1 MNKDETHKPVIF
13 SDKKIKIYEKIIKEQ
28 TAEKKRELNRSLD
41 NKVDEVFDK
50 KYQLFL
56 KDIKVK
62 KELETLKKASQ
73 DLKNFERSIEN
84 KLEALKDAV
93 KSHAKKVETICERQ
107 SKING
112 WDTIY
117 WGHYDGDFDDF
128 NSKLQKI
135 CRDELT
141 KQFRKSTV
149 EGKQLDEIDNR
160 VKNLLLTLSYP
171 NLKAKAVDLNKA
183 LENGGSMLA
192 IALNPDTLKQIGNN

>member
-1 MNKDETHKPVIF
+1 MTNKDTHKQVIF
-13 SDKKIKIYEKIIKEQ
+13 SDKKIKVYEKIIKEE
-28 TAEKKRELNRSLD
+28 TAEKKRELNRALD

-73 DLKNFERSIEN
+73 DLTNFERSIEN

-93 KSHAKKVETICERQ
+93 KSQAKKVQSICERQ
-107 SKING
+107 SKVND
-112 WDTIY
+112 WNESFYYSD
-117 WGHYDGDFDDF
+117 YDYEDY
-128 NSKLQKI
+128 NKKLSQI

-149 EGKQLDEIDNR
+149 EGKELDAIDGK

-171 NLKAKAVDLNKA
+171 NLTAKAVDLNEA
-183 LENGGSMLA
+183 LKNGSSMLT
-192 IALNPDTLKQIGNN
+192 IALNPNTLKRLEN

>member
-1 MNKDETHKPVIF
+1 MTNKDTHKQVIF
-13 SDKKIKIYEKIIKEQ
+13 SDKKIKVYEKIIKEE

-73 DLKNFERSIEN
+73 DLTNFERSIEN

-93 KSHAKKVETICERQ
+93 KSQAKKVQSICERQ
-107 SKING
+107 SKVND
-112 WDTIY
+112 WNESFYYSD
-117 WGHYDGDFDDF
+117 YDYEDY
-128 NSKLQKI
+128 NKKLSQI

-149 EGKQLDEIDNR
+149 EGKELDAIDGK

-171 NLKAKAVDLNKA
+171 NLTAKAVDLNEA
-183 LENGGSMLA
+183 LKNGSSMLT
-192 IALNPDTLKQIGNN
+192 IALNPNTLKRLEN

>member
-1 MNKDETHKPVIF
+1 MTNKDTHKQVVF
-13 SDKKIKIYEKIIKEQ
+13 SDKKIKVYEKIIKEE

-62 KELETLKKASQ
+62 KDLEALKKVTE
-73 DLKNFERSIEN
+73 DLTNFERSIEN

-93 KSHAKKVETICERQ
+93 KSHAKKVQVICERQ

-112 WDTIY
+112 FDAY
-117 WGHYDGDFDDF
+117 FGYNEDFDDF

-135 CRDELT
+135 CREELT
-141 KQFRKSTV
+141 KQFRKSTK
-149 EGKQLDEIDNR
+149 EGQELDAIDGK

-171 NLKAKAVDLNKA
+171 NLTAKAVDLNEA
-183 LENGGSMLA
+183 LKNGSSMLT
-192 IALNPDTLKQIGNN
+192 IALNPNTLKRLEN

>member
-1 MNKDETHKPVIF
+1 MTNKETHKQVIF
-13 SDKKIKIYEKIIKEQ
+13 SDKKIKVYEKIIKEE

-62 KELETLKKASQ
+62 KDLETLKKVNQ
-73 DLKNFERSIEN
+73 DLTNFERSIEN

-93 KSHAKKVETICERQ
+93 KSQAKKVQSICERQ
-107 SKING
+107 SKVND
-112 WDTIY
+112 WNESFYYSD
-117 WGHYDGDFDDF
+117 YDYEDY
-128 NSKLQKI
+128 NKKLSQI

-149 EGKQLDEIDNR
+149 EGKELDAIDGK

-171 NLKAKAVDLNKA
+171 NLTAKAVDLNEA
-183 LENGGSMLA
+183 LKNGSSMLT
-192 IALNPDTLKQIGNN
+192 IALNPNTLKRLEN

>member
-1 MNKDETHKPVIF
+1 MTNKDTHKQVIF
-13 SDKKIKIYEKIIKEQ
+13 SDKKIKVYEKIIKEE

-62 KELETLKKASQ
+62 KDLETLKKASQ
-73 DLKNFERSIEN
+73 DLINFERSIEN

-93 KSHAKKVETICERQ
+93 KSQAKKVQSICERQ
-107 SKING
+107 SKVND
-112 WDTIY
+112 WNESFYYSDCDY
-117 WGHYDGDFDDF
+117 EDY
-128 NSKLQKI
+128 NKKLSQI

-141 KQFRKSTV
+141 KQFRKSTI
-149 EGKQLDEIDNR
+149 EGKELDAIDGK

-171 NLKAKAVDLNKA
+171 NLTAKAVDLNEA
-183 LENGGSMLA
+183 LKNGSSMLT
-192 IALNPDTLKQIGNN
+192 IALNPNTLKRLEN

>member
-1 MNKDETHKPVIF
+1 MTNKDTHKHVIF
-13 SDKKIKIYEKIIKEQ
+13 SDKKIKVYEKIIKEE

-73 DLKNFERSIEN
+73 DLTNFERSIEN

-93 KSHAKKVETICERQ
+93 KSQAKKVQSICERQ
-107 SKING
+107 SKVND
-112 WDTIY
+112 WNESFYYSD
-117 WGHYDGDFDDF
+117 YDYEDY
-128 NSKLQKI
+128 NKKLSQI

-149 EGKQLDEIDNR
+149 EGKELDAIDGK

-171 NLKAKAVDLNKA
+171 NLTAKAVDLNEA
-183 LENGGSMLA
+183 LKNGSSMLT
-192 IALNPDTLKQIGNN
+192 IALNPNTLKRLEN

>member
-1 MNKDETHKPVIF
+1 MTNKDTHKQVIF
-13 SDKKIKIYEKIIKEQ
+13 SDKKIKVYEKIIKEE
-28 TAEKKRELNRSLD
+28 TAEKKRELNRALD

-62 KELETLKKASQ
+62 KDLEALKKVTE
-73 DLKNFERSIEN
+73 DLTNFERSIEN
-84 KLEALKDAV
+84 KLQALKDAV
-93 KSHAKKVETICERQ
+93 KSHAKKVQVICERQ

-112 WDTIY
+112 FDAY
-117 WGHYDGDFDDF
+117 FGYNEDFDDF

-141 KQFRKSTV
+141 KQFRKSTK
-149 EGKQLDEIDNR
+149 EGQELDAIDGK

-171 NLKAKAVDLNKA
+171 NLTAKAVDLNEA
-183 LENGGSMLA
+183 LKNGSSMLT
-192 IALNPDTLKQIGNN
+192 IALNPNTLKRIEN

>member
-1 MNKDETHKPVIF
+1 MSKDTHKQVVF
-13 SDKKIKIYEKIIKEQ
+13 SDKKIKVYEKIIKEE

-41 NKVDEVFDK
+41 NKVDEIFDK

-62 KELETLKKASQ
+62 KDLEALKKVTE
-73 DLKNFERSIEN
+73 DLTNFERSIEN

-93 KSHAKKVETICERQ
+93 KSQAKKVQVICERQ

-112 WDTIY
+112 FDTY
-117 WGHYDGDFDDF
+117 FGYNEDFDDF

-135 CRDELT
+135 CREELT
-141 KQFRKSTV
+141 KQFRKSTI
-149 EGKQLDEIDNR
+149 EGKELDAIDGK

-171 NLKAKAVDLNKA
+171 NLTAKAVDLNEA
-183 LENGGSMLA
+183 LKNGSSMLT
-192 IALNPDTLKQIGNN
+192 IALNPNTLKRLEN

>member
-1 MNKDETHKPVIF
+1 MTNKDTHKQVIF
-13 SDKKIKIYEKIIKEQ
+13 SDKKIKVYEKIIKEE

-62 KELETLKKASQ
+62 KELETLKKVNQ
-73 DLKNFERSIEN
+73 DLTNFERSIEN

-93 KSHAKKVETICERQ
+93 KSQAKKVQSICERQ
-107 SKING
+107 SKVND
-112 WDTIY
+112 WNESFYYSD
-117 WGHYDGDFDDF
+117 YDYEDY
-128 NSKLQKI
+128 NKKLSQI

-149 EGKQLDEIDNR
+149 EGKELDAIDGK

-171 NLKAKAVDLNKA
+171 NLTAKAVDLNEA
-183 LENGGSMLA
+183 LKNGSSMLT
-192 IALNPDTLKQIGNN
+192 IALNPNTLKRLEN

>member
-1 MNKDETHKPVIF
+1 MTNKDTHKQVIF
-13 SDKKIKIYEKIIKEQ
+13 SDKKIKVYEKIIKEE

-62 KELETLKKASQ
+62 KDLETLKKASQ
-73 DLKNFERSIEN
+73 DLINFERSIEN

-93 KSHAKKVETICERQ
+93 KSHAKKVQVICERQ

-112 WDTIY
+112 FDAY
-117 WGHYDGDFDDF
+117 FGYNEDFDDF

-141 KQFRKSTV
+141 KQFRKSTK
-149 EGKQLDEIDNR
+149 EGQELDAIDGK

-171 NLKAKAVDLNKA
+171 NLTAKAVDLNEA
-183 LENGGSMLA
+183 LKNGSSMLT
-192 IALNPDTLKQIGNN
+192 IALNPNTLKRIEN

>member
-1 MNKDETHKPVIF
+1 MTNKDTHKQVIF
-13 SDKKIKIYEKIIKEQ
+13 SDKKIKVYEKIIKEE

-41 NKVDEVFDK
+41 NKVDKIFDK

-62 KELETLKKASQ
+62 KDLEALKKVTE
-73 DLKNFERSIEN
+73 DLTNFERSIEN

-93 KSHAKKVETICERQ
+93 KSHAKKVQVICERQ

-112 WDTIY
+112 FDTY
-117 WGHYDGDFDDF
+117 FGYNEDFDDF

-135 CRDELT
+135 CREELT
-141 KQFRKSTV
+141 KQFRKSTK
-149 EGKQLDEIDNR
+149 EGQELDAIDGK

-171 NLKAKAVDLNKA
+171 NLTAKAVDLNEA
-183 LENGGSMLA
+183 LKNGSSMLT
-192 IALNPDTLKQIGNN
+192 IALNPNTLKRIEN

>member
-1 MNKDETHKPVIF
+1 MTNKDTHKQVVF
-13 SDKKIKIYEKIIKEQ
+13 SDKKIKVYEKIIKEE

-62 KELETLKKASQ
+62 KDLEALKKVTE
-73 DLKNFERSIEN
+73 DLTNFERSIEN

-93 KSHAKKVETICERQ
+93 KSHAKKVQVICERQ

-112 WDTIY
+112 FDAY
-117 WGHYDGDFDDF
+117 FGYNEDFDDF

-141 KQFRKSTV
+141 KQFRKSTK
-149 EGKQLDEIDNR
+149 EGQELDAIDGK

-171 NLKAKAVDLNKA
+171 NLTAKAVDLNEA
-183 LENGGSMLA
+183 LKNGSSMLT
-192 IALNPDTLKQIGNN
+192 IALNPNTLKRLEN

>member
-1 MNKDETHKPVIF
+1 MTNKDTHKQVIF
-13 SDKKIKIYEKIIKEQ
+13 SDKKIKVYEKIIKEE

-62 KELETLKKASQ
+62 KELETLKKVNQ
-73 DLKNFERSIEN
+73 DLTNFERSIEN

-93 KSHAKKVETICERQ
+93 KSQAKKVQAICERQ
-107 SKING
+107 SKVND
-112 WDTIY
+112 WNETFYYSD
-117 WGHYDGDFDDF
+117 YDYEDY
-128 NSKLQKI
+128 NKKLSQI

-149 EGKQLDEIDNR
+149 EGKELDAIDGK

-171 NLKAKAVDLNKA
+171 NLTAKAVDLNEA
-183 LENGGSMLA
+183 LKNGSSMLT
-192 IALNPDTLKQIGNN
+192 IALNPNTLKRLEN

>member
-1 MNKDETHKPVIF
+1 MTNKDTHKQVIF
-13 SDKKIKIYEKIIKEQ
+13 SDKKIKVYEKIIKEE
-28 TAEKKRELNRSLD
+28 TAEKKRELNRALD

-62 KELETLKKASQ
+62 KDLETLKKASQ
-73 DLKNFERSIEN
+73 DLTNFERSIEN
-84 KLEALKDAV
+84 KLQALKDAV
-93 KSHAKKVETICERQ
+93 KSHAKKVQIICERQ

-112 WDTIY
+112 FDVY
-117 WGHYDGDFDDF
+117 FGYNEDFDDF

-149 EGKQLDEIDNR
+149 EGKELDAIDGK

-171 NLKAKAVDLNKA
+171 NLTAKAVDLNEA
-183 LENGGSMLA
+183 LKNGSSMLT
-192 IALNPDTLKQIGNN
+192 IALNPNTLKRIEN